1 MYIILSNSGT
11 PAPAICWVCPTTTET
26 LECLSSWSTHVNKE
40 SLRDNETQW
49 STQADW
55 CPPND
60 NRSKKQILPRNFW
73 SSRKAKNFWTT
84 FSNHGFRRLCFP
96 HIVTTILHDIIIV
109 EKKLSWKFRN
119 KEKVYFG
126 NIRSLAAPAFGN
138 EDNYYQFIT
147 KERAPQTH
155 CQSLVKIHT
164 VTDLQDTW
172 PWLHCSHSGHFATL
186 ICSNDTEHGCCTI
199 LLAVP
204 SLWNYNR
211 ESSE

>member
-1 MYIILSNSGT
+1 MF
-11 PAPAICWVCPTTTET
+11 
-26 LECLSSWSTHVNKE
+26 STY
-40 SLRDNETQW
+40 
-49 STQADW
+49 
-55 CPPND
+55 CY
-60 NRSKKQILPRNFW
+60 
-73 SSRKAKNFWTT
+73 
-84 FSNHGFRRLCFP
+84 
-96 HIVTTILHDIIIV
+96 HDIAIIV
-109 EKKLSWKFRN
+109 EKKVSWKFRN

-155 CQSLVKIHT
+155 NCQSLVKINT

-199 LLAVP
+199 PLAVP
-204 SLWNYNR
+204 SLWITTENQVNNGNW
-211 ESSE
+211 SEWKAIYIGTYSCMICSDIRHKHYYFKECM